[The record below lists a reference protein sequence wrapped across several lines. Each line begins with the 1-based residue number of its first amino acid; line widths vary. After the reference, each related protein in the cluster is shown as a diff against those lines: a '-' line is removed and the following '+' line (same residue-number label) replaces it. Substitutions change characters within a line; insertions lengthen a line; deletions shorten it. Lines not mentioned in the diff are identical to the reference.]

1 MSRFMTN
8 QQNDLCAQRRLRSA
22 WASTKC
28 AQWVAK
34 DPSFLHA
41 DSEDSDQTG
50 RMPGLMW
57 VFAGRTCHFFGF
69 VMRRLI
75 CLSES
80 HCWCLYLSPH
90 FLMIMCLSLRFP
102 YIRNF
107 RCSFSQYVRP
117 ARLKFVYTY
126 TMGRWII
133 YSRIWL
139 LKSTRHFIWLLVFLL
154 TVRELAQSIDWRWT
168 GNDEPIQSVPLS
180 ALDTIL

>member
-1 MSRFMTN
+1 
-8 QQNDLCAQRRLRSA
+8 
-22 WASTKC
+22 
-28 AQWVAK
+28 
-34 DPSFLHA
+34 
-41 DSEDSDQTG
+41 
-50 RMPGLMW
+50 MPGLIW
-57 VFAGRTCHFFGF
+57 VFAGRTCHFVGF

-80 HCWCLYLSPH
+80 HWWCLYLSPH
-90 FLMIMCLSLRFP
+90 FLMLMCLSLRFP

-117 ARLKFVYTY
+117 ARLNFVYTY

-133 YSRIWL
+133 YARIWL
-139 LKSTRHFIWLLVFLL
+139 QKSTRHFIWLLVFPLKKKKKKKKKKKRVFL
-154 TVRELAQSIDWRWT
+154 ELWGLQSWKHRSQGDSTIYRWT